1 MVVHAGNRQE
11 VGPALGYPCVLK
23 RPDSSFSQG
32 VVKAENPEELDV
44 FLTRFLQKSALVVAQ
59 AFAHS
64 DYDWRVGILG
74 GQPLYACRYYMAR
87 GHWQIQKTT
96 DEGQRT
102 FGKHE
107 TLPIEAVPQKIID
120 LAVQTSRLIGN
131 GLYGIDIK
139 ESGEKLLIMEVNDNP
154 NIDAGVEDAFLK
166 NELYLR
172 VMRHFYEQLEKKG
185 RGAL

>member
-1 MVVHAGNRQE
+1 
-11 VGPALGYPCVLK
+11 
-23 RPDSSFSQG
+23 
-32 VVKAENPEELDV
+32 
-44 FLTRFLQKSALVVAQ
+44 LQKSALVVAQ